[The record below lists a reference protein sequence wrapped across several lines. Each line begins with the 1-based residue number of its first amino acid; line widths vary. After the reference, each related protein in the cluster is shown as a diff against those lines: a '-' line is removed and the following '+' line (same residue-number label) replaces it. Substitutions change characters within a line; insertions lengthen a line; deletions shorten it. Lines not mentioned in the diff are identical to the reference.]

1 VRLLLLILSGTL
13 ALSTARAQ
21 EPRVGRGDSVFAW
34 RERIPSG
41 AWLRIYNVQGPI
53 EVRESTSGFA
63 EVRAE
68 RLASSRRSA
77 GDPTFEVHRDGS
89 NVTICALWRSSSCDE
104 DGVDSGDDDGDRHG
118 KVGFFIGLPK
128 GVRVQVGTGNG
139 DVSVQ
144 NAGAEVSAT
153 SGNGRVRV
161 TTAAGQVYASS
172 GNGDI
177 DVEEVRG
184 KVQARTGNGD
194 VRVTTAV
201 GPVSATSG
209 NGRIDVRMASLKGDD
224 TMDFRTGN
232 GNVVVT
238 VPADFEAEVDARS
251 GHGTL
256 RSAFP
261 MLVEGRLDPQHVR
274 GTIGKGGRR
283 VRLSSGNGNLEI
295 RRIE

>member
-1 VRLLLLILSGTL
+1 MRLLLLLLFVSVSSAG
-13 ALSTARAQ
+13 AQ
-21 EPRVGRGDSVFAW
+21 QTRVVRGDSVFAW

-41 AWLRIYNVQGPI
+41 SWLRIYNVQGPI

-68 RLASSRRSA
+68 RLASSRRGA
-77 GDPTFEVHRDGS
+77 DPTFEVHRDGS
-89 NVTICALWRSSSCDE
+89 NVTICALWVSSSCDE
-104 DGVDSGDDDGDRHG
+104 DGVDSDDDGDHHG
-118 KVGFFIGLPK
+118 KVRFIVGLPK
-128 GVRVQVGTGNG
+128 GVRIQVGTGNG
-139 DVSVQ
+139 DVAVQ
-144 NAGAEVSAT
+144 NAGADVSAT

-161 TTAAGQVYASS
+161 MTAAGQVYASS

-177 DVEEVRG
+177 DVEDVRG

-209 NGRIDVRMASLKGDD
+209 NGRIDVRMASLRGDD

-232 GNVVVT
+232 GNVIVT